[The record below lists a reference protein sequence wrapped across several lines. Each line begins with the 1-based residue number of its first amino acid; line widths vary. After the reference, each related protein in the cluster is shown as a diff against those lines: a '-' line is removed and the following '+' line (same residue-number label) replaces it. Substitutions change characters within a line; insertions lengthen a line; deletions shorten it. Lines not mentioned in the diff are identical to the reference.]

1 MNSLRLGGSISRM
14 VQAGPKENVSER
26 LLANGIA
33 DGSVSYRALPCHSFG
48 ICKPRVN
55 GSDLGR
61 RIANFCPKVFTLR
74 L

>member
-1 MNSLRLGGSISRM
+1 MRTIL
-14 VQAGPKENVSER
+14 QTGPRENVSER
-26 LLANGIA
+26 LLATGIA
-33 DGSVSYRALPCHSFG
+33 DGSVSYTAQPRQPFG

-74 L
+74 Q